1 MPEPHAR
8 QAGHPLQLE
17 RRSRSAFNRCRRFL
31 NNYWLV
37 PVVVIYLQLLAA
49 MMSVHGTGET
59 GFMARNQAFLE
70 GIPLSFR
77 ILAHDFPYAVV
88 GHAKELRYHL
98 GDGAEALPPMA
109 VADAVQA
116 ERRAIYG
123 ALTAS
128 IKVRDTEVGG
138 VVMLGPAG
146 QVEFR
151 PVPSS
156 NGAFVRELEGLDPDA
171 ALERLKDPANRPLL
185 TALAG
190 GRGTAD
196 RIIGLMRDPQVAD
209 DAKGRA
215 FGSFLYALEVTSE
228 ARYMLLPMELKAFLG
243 HQPEWRYLGMYHFH
257 NELDSPPSDA
267 DVAASSDV
275 RQLVITLAPDGFDL
289 YDLYQGRATV
299 SHHPVSDEEGR
310 GRTVDL
316 GTTRI

>member
-1 MPEPHAR
+1 MPEPQLH
-8 QAGHPLQLE
+8 HPIPFE

-59 GFMARNQAFLE
+59 GFLARNQAFLE
-70 GIPLSFR
+70 GIPLSMR

-88 GHAKELRYHL
+88 GHGKELAYHL
-98 GDGAEALPPMA
+98 ADGAEALPPMA
-109 VADAVQA
+109 VADAVRTR
-116 ERRAIYG
+116 RRAIHA
-123 ALTAS
+123 ALLAS
-128 IKVRDTEVGG
+128 ISQRDTEVGG
-138 VVMLGPAG
+138 VVMLGPDG

-156 NGAFVRELEGLDPDA
+156 NGAFVRALNGLGPDA
-171 ALERLKDPANRPLL
+171 AAELLRDPANRPLV

-190 GRGTAD
+190 GMGTVD
-196 RIIGLMRDPQVAD
+196 RILRLQQDPQVAPE
-209 DAKGRA
+209 ARERA
-215 FGSFLYALEVTSE
+215 FSSFLYALQVTSE

-243 HQPEWRYLGMYHFH
+243 HQAEWRYLGMYHFH
-257 NELDSPPSDA
+257 NELESPPSDA
-267 DVAASSDV
+267 DLAASDDV

-289 YDLYQGRATV
+289 YDLYRGRATV
-299 SHHPVSDEEGR
+299 SHHPVTPDDGR
-310 GRTVDL
+310 GRGTDL